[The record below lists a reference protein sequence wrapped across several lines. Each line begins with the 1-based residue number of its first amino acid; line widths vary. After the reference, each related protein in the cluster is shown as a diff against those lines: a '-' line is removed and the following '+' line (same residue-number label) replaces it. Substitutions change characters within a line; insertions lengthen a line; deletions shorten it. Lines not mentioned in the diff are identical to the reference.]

1 MSHFSLRLRLT
12 IWYFISLILI
22 VGLLVGFSWLAMK
35 RSMYAAID
43 QDLRY
48 RITAIET
55 FVATQPRGAEGSR
68 AFPFPN
74 ATNSSLGATIIRVT
88 NDKQEILYESKAL
101 SSHGIQSFPPAPLD
115 GSLKYETFANRGW
128 SVRVVSRRSMLH
140 GTVMTIHVVE
150 PLRTL
155 LTSLQRYSIALALAL
170 PFILAIGTAAG
181 YWISARALAPVEQL
195 RMDADA
201 IGVANLSARVSM
213 PRRQDELG
221 RLATT
226 LNAMLARIEGGYRAV
241 QQFTADAS
249 HELRSPL
256 ALIQAAADYSL
267 RRQRT
272 SEELVDAHRKILAA
286 AQHMTKIVES
296 LLLLARDD
304 ANAIAYDLE
313 RVDLKTLLQ
322 RITSDLLIEAKA
334 KRLSLECHLP
344 EHPVQ
349 LLGNSVAL
357 HRLFVILI
365 DNAIKYTEEG
375 SVIVRLVARSGELEA
390 LVCDTGIGISKD
402 ALPHLFE
409 RFWRVDSVRSR
420 SGSGAGLGLS
430 LAKQIADRHDA
441 VIAVQSELG
450 EGSRFSVTFHGK
462 PSA

>member
-1 MSHFSLRLRLT
+1 MSRFPLRLRLT
-12 IWYFISLILI
+12 IWYFISLTLILG
-22 VGLLVGFSWLAMK
+22 VFVGFSWLAMK

-48 RITAIET
+48 RITAIES
-55 FVATQPRGAEGSR
+55 FVATQPMGAEGSL
-68 AFPFPN
+68 AFPN
-74 ATNSSLGATIIRVT
+74 ATNSSLGATIIQVT

-101 SSHGIQSFPPAPLD
+101 SSHGIQSLPPAPLD
-115 GSLKYETFANRGW
+115 GSLQYQTSGSSGW
-128 SVRVVSRRSMLH
+128 PVRVVSRRSILH
-140 GTVMTIHVVE
+140 GTVMTIHVAE

-155 LTSLQRYSIALALAL
+155 LTSLRRYSIALALAL
-170 PFILAIGTAAG
+170 PFILAVGTAAG

-195 RMDADA
+195 RMDAEA
-201 IGVANLSARVSM
+201 IGVADLSARVSM
-213 PRRQDELG
+213 PSRQDELG

-226 LNAMLARIEGGYRAV
+226 LNAMLARIEGGYRTV

-256 ALIQAAADYSL
+256 TLIQAAADYSL

-272 SEELVDAHRKILAA
+272 SEELVDAHRKILSA

-296 LLLLARDD
+296 LLLLARED
-304 ANAIAYDLE
+304 ANATAYDLE
-313 RVDLKTLLQ
+313 LVDLKALLQ
-322 RITSDLLIEAKA
+322 RITSDLSIEAKA
-334 KRLSLECHLP
+334 KGVSLECLLP

-375 SVIVRLVARSGELEA
+375 SVTVRLVAQAGELEI
-390 LVCDTGIGISKD
+390 LVCDTGIGISDD

-409 RFWRVDSVRSR
+409 RFWRADSVRSR
-420 SGSGAGLGLS
+420 NGTGAGLGLS

-441 VIAVQSELG
+441 VITVQSKLG
-450 EGSRFSVTFHGK
+450 EGSRFSVTFHGT
-462 PSA
+462 SAA